1 MAAGEELA
9 ARARAALDLVS
20 RDTLARDRFTRAY
33 TGTGGAL
40 RSLRAAADPAVS
52 QVAGERRDALRRI
65 AFGRTLTAAEEDAA
79 RAARQAL
86 HDEERLRALDADAL
100 DRAIRALGGVF
111 GTDLTPDSSPFPDA
125 TFPDDRLAAVRPAR
139 VLRRT
144 WMIPIVALCL
154 AAGYGSSAFS
164 RQWTGPAPAPPVSD
178 SGSVTRLPAVDPRST
193 ARSGSPIAAD
203 EWFSQPQVED
213 DTVDAPTLLSD
224 LGIDPATTR
233 FMGATVHGALL
244 WIAKRPDRSYCV
256 VGMRP
261 WNGGTFGSCTSLDDF
276 VRAGLQLTQGL
287 DSVRWD
293 GIKFTTL
300 STTSVYG

>member
-1 MAAGEELA
+1 MAAGEDFA

-33 TGTGGAL
+33 TGTGDAL
-40 RSLRAAADPAVS
+40 RSLRAAADPAARR
-52 QVAGERRDALRRI
+52 VADERLDALRRI

-86 HDEERLRALDADAL
+86 QDEERRRVQDADAL
-100 DRAIRALGGVF
+100 NQAIRALGGVF
-111 GTDLTPDSSPFPDA
+111 DLAPDSPPLPDA
-125 TFPDDRLAAVRPAR
+125 VFPDDGLAPLRPAGA
-139 VLRRT
+139 LRRA
-144 WMIPIVALCL
+144 WLIPIVALCL
-154 AAGYGSSAFS
+154 ATGYGSSAIS
-164 RQWTGPAPAPPVSD
+164 RQWTGPAPAPPVSNW
-178 SGSVTRLPAVDPRST
+178 GAVTRLPAVDPRST
-193 ARSGSPIAAD
+193 ARSGSTIAAD

-261 WNGGTFGSCTSLDDF
+261 WNGGTFGSCTSVDDF
-276 VRAGLQLTQGL
+276 VRAGLELTQGL

-300 STTSVYG
+300 STTSAYG

>member
-1 MAAGEELA
+1 MAAGEEFA

-33 TGTGGAL
+33 TGTGDAL
-40 RSLRAAADPAVS
+40 RFLRAAADPAARR
-52 QVAGERRDALRRI
+52 VADERLDALRRI

-86 HDEERLRALDADAL
+86 QDEERRRVQDADAL
-100 DRAIRALGGVF
+100 NQAIRALGGVF
-111 GTDLTPDSSPFPDA
+111 DLAPDSPPLPDA
-125 TFPDDRLAAVRPAR
+125 VFPDDGLAPLRPAGA
-139 VLRRT
+139 LRRA
-144 WMIPIVALCL
+144 WLIPIVALCL
-154 AAGYGSSAFS
+154 ATGYGSSAIS
-164 RQWTGPAPAPPVSD
+164 RQWTGPAPAPPVSNW
-178 SGSVTRLPAVDPRST
+178 GAVTRLPAVDPRST
-193 ARSGSPIAAD
+193 ARSGSTIAAD

-261 WNGGTFGSCTSLDDF
+261 WNGGTFGSCTSVDDF
-276 VRAGLQLTQGL
+276 VRAGLELTQGL

>member
-1 MAAGEELA
+1 MAAGEEFA
-9 ARARAALDLVS
+9 VRARAAWDLVS
-20 RDTLARDRFTRAY
+20 RDRLARDRFTRAY
-33 TGTGGAL
+33 TGTGDAL
-40 RSLRAAADPAVS
+40 RSLRAAADPAARR
-52 QVAGERRDALRRI
+52 VADERLDALRRI
-65 AFGRTLTAAEEDAA
+65 AFGRTLSAAEEDAA

-86 HDEERLRALDADAL
+86 QDEERRRVQDADAL
-100 DRAIRALGGVF
+100 NQAIRALGGVF
-111 GTDLTPDSSPFPDA
+111 DLAPDSPPLPDA
-125 TFPDDRLAAVRPAR
+125 VFPDDGLAPLRPAGA
-139 VLRRT
+139 LRRA
-144 WMIPIVALCL
+144 WLIPIVALCL
-154 AAGYGSSAFS
+154 ATGYGSSAIS
-164 RQWTGPAPAPPVSD
+164 RQWTGPAPAPPVSNW
-178 SGSVTRLPAVDPRST
+178 GAVTRLPAVDPRST
-193 ARSGSPIAAD
+193 ARSGSTIAAD

-261 WNGGTFGSCTSLDDF
+261 WNGGTFGSCTSVDDF
-276 VRAGLQLTQGL
+276 VRAGLELTQGL

-300 STTSVYG
+300 STTSAYG

>member
-1 MAAGEELA
+1 MAAGEEFA
-9 ARARAALDLVS
+9 VRARAAWDLVS
-20 RDTLARDRFTRAY
+20 RDRLARDRFTRAY
-33 TGTGGAL
+33 TGTGDAL
-40 RSLRAAADPAVS
+40 RSLRAAADPAARR
-52 QVAGERRDALRRI
+52 VADERLDALRRI

-86 HDEERLRALDADAL
+86 QDEERRRVQDADAL
-100 DRAIRALGGVF
+100 NQAIRALGGVF
-111 GTDLTPDSSPFPDA
+111 DLAPDSPPLPDA
-125 TFPDDRLAAVRPAR
+125 VFPDDGLAPLRPAGA
-139 VLRRT
+139 LRRA
-144 WMIPIVALCL
+144 WLIPIVALCL
-154 AAGYGSSAFS
+154 ATGYGSSAIS
-164 RQWTGPAPAPPVSD
+164 RQWTGPAPAPPVSN
-178 SGSVTRLPAVDPRST
+178 SGAVTRLPAVDPRST

-213 DTVDAPTLLSD
+213 DMVDAPTLLSD

-276 VRAGLQLTQGL
+276 IRAGLELTQGL

>member
-1 MAAGEELA
+1 MAAGEEFA
-9 ARARAALDLVS
+9 VRARAAWDLVS
-20 RDTLARDRFTRAY
+20 RDRLARDRFTRAY
-33 TGTGGAL
+33 TGTGDAL
-40 RSLRAAADPAVS
+40 RSLRAAADPAARR
-52 QVAGERRDALRRI
+52 VADERLDALRRI

-86 HDEERLRALDADAL
+86 QDEERRRVQDADAL
-100 DRAIRALGGVF
+100 NRAIRALGGVF
-111 GTDLTPDSSPFPDA
+111 DLAPDSPPLPDA
-125 TFPDDRLAAVRPAR
+125 VFPDDGLAPLRPAGA
-139 VLRRT
+139 LRRA
-144 WMIPIVALCL
+144 WLIPIVALCL
-154 AAGYGSSAFS
+154 ATGYGSSAIS
-164 RQWTGPAPAPPVSD
+164 RQWTGPAPAPPVSNW
-178 SGSVTRLPAVDPRST
+178 GAVTRLPAVDPRST
-193 ARSGSPIAAD
+193 ARSGSTIAAD

-261 WNGGTFGSCTSLDDF
+261 WNGGTFGSCTSVDDF
-276 VRAGLQLTQGL
+276 VRAGLELTQGL